1 MPERAATL
9 AVRPRRL
16 RRTPALRASVRETHL
31 LPAQLVLPIFIREDT
46 SIPPD
51 IGSLPGVRRYTP
63 KEAAAFAAAWSR
75 AGLGGAMLFGV
86 PRRKDARGTA
96 AWSSAGPVPRALEAM
111 RKAAPDLVLFADV
124 CLCGYTTHGHCGV
137 LLGREVDNDA
147 TLPALG
153 RTAVAYAKAGADL
166 VAPSAMMDGQVA
178 ALRAA
183 LDGAGRTETGI
194 LAYAAKFASSFY
206 GPFREAAR
214 SAPSFGDRRGYQ
226 LDIANGR
233 EALREIDLDVAQ
245 GADMIMVK
253 PALPYLD
260 ILRAARRRVSVPL
273 AAFCVSGE
281 YAMIEAAAARGWL
294 DRQAAVLEALTAVRR
309 AGADL
314 ILTYHAEEA
323 ARWLTAAK

>member
-1 MPERAATL
+1 
-9 AVRPRRL
+9 
-16 RRTPALRASVRETHL
+16 VRETHL

-51 IGSLPGVRRYTP
+51 IGSLPGIRRYTP
-63 KEAAAFAAAWSR
+63 KEAAARALAWSR
-75 AGLGGAMLFGV
+75 AGLGGALLFGV
-86 PRRKDARGTA
+86 PRRKDAGGTR

-124 CLCGYTTHGHCGV
+124 CLCGYTIHGHCGV
-137 LLGREVDNDA
+137 LRGREVDNDA
-147 TLPALG
+147 TLPALA
-153 RTAVAYAKAGADL
+153 RTAVAYAEAGADV

-183 LDGAGRTETGI
+183 LDGAGRSETGI

-226 LDIANGR
+226 LDPANSR

-260 ILRAARRRVSVPL
+260 ILRAARRRVSLPL

-294 DRQAAVLEALTAVRR
+294 DRQSAVLEALTAVRR
-309 AGADL
+309 SGADL
-314 ILTYHAEEA
+314 VLTYHAEEA
-323 ARWLTAAK
+323 ARWLNAAK